1 MMLNGWKILNYN
13 WKYMRTVSIKTREPE
28 YKSLE
33 TEKPSKIRIRT
44 KVNWGGSQEQDTE
57 KNTFFFC
64 TLSAKNE
71 NFYRKKLK
79 NRSQNW
85 PKPENPVF
93 LYYLTPKYLFVL
105 SLILKQG
112 LSCFRLNQLNYQGF
126 VCIDA
131 SSIDTS
137 LSFILNVY
145 LDEQLEY
152 SHLIKQCWS
161 LSY

>member
-1 MMLNGWKILNYN
+1 
-13 WKYMRTVSIKTREPE
+13 MRTVSIKTREPE
-28 YKSLE
+28 YRSLE
-33 TEKPSKIRIRT
+33 TEKPSKISIRT
-44 KVNWGGSQEQDTE
+44 KVELRRLTRTGHW
-57 KNTFFFC
+57 KKYYFFC

-112 LSCFRLNQLNYQGF
+112 LSCFRLNQLNYEGL
-126 VCIDA
+126 VGIDA